1 MGKKNKKK
9 KLQGTNQRP
18 RLSVFRSNKYI
29 YAQAID
35 DLSGYTLAA
44 CSSLDKEIKIELQ
57 SLQPIEAS
65 KKIGLTIAKR
75 LLAKKINNVI
85 FDKSNKPYHGNIK
98 ALADG
103 AREGGLEF

>member
-1 MGKKNKKK
+1 MNKKK
-9 KLQGTNQRP
+9 IQGTNQRP

-35 DLSGYTLAA
+35 DLSGYTLVS
-44 CSSLDKEIKIELQ
+44 CSSLDKEIKVEL
-57 SLQPIEAS
+57 SSVQPIKLS
-65 KKIGLTIAKR
+65 KKVGLIIAKK
-75 LLAKKINNVI
+75 LLEKKINTVI

-103 AREGGLEF
+103 AREGGLNF